1 MNKSRSAIP
10 SVDAVLRAPGAATL
24 IEDHGRTALTDAVR
38 QAVADLRHGLSDHS
52 DTGEAAVLNAAG
64 EILAGWASSS
74 LTTVF
79 NLTGTIL
86 HTNLGRAPL
95 PPEAIEAMARVGGGA
110 SNLEYDLAAGRRG
123 DRDVHLEARLC
134 RLTGAEAATVVN
146 NNAAAVLLCLNSLAL
161 RREALVSRGELIEIG
176 GSFRIPDIMARAG
189 AKLREVGTTNRTHT
203 KDFAAALGTKT
214 GLVMQVHTSN
224 YTIQGFT
231 AAVATKDLAVLAHD
245 HGVPLFVD
253 LGSGTLADL
262 RTYGLPYEPTA
273 QEALA
278 AGADVVSFSG
288 DKLLGGPQAGIMVGS
303 ADCID
308 RIRRN
313 PMKRALRVDKMTIA
327 ALHTVLGFYG
337 DPDSLVGRVPALRLL
352 ARSFADIQAQAQRL
366 APILGAKLDATVDV
380 VDCVS
385 QAGSGSLPDSE
396 IPSAGLAIRPGG
408 GKRAVKALAE
418 RFRRLP
424 VPVIGRVRDG
434 VLVLDLRCLEDEAG
448 FTAQLDHLAGDGVP

>member
-1 MNKSRSAIP
+1 MNKPRSAIP
-10 SVDAVLRAPGAATL
+10 SVDAVLRTPGAEAL
-24 IEDHGRTALTDAVR
+24 IEDQGRTALTEAVR
-38 QAVADLRHGLSDHS
+38 QAVEDLRRGLSDDS
-52 DTGEAAVLNAAG
+52 DTGEVAVLNAAD
-64 EILAGWASSS
+64 EILTGWASPS
-74 LTTVF
+74 LTPVF

-95 PPEAIEAMARVGGGA
+95 PPEAIEAMARVGGA

-123 DRDVHLEARLC
+123 DRDVHLEERLC

-189 AKLREVGTTNRTHT
+189 AKLREVGTTNRTHG
-203 KDFAAALGTKT
+203 KDFAAALGPKT

-231 AAVATKDLAVLAHD
+231 AAVATKDLATLAHD

-262 RTYGLPYEPTA
+262 RAYGLPYEPTA

-288 DKLLGGPQAGIMVGS
+288 DKLLGGPQGGIMVGS
-303 ADCID
+303 AICID

-313 PMKRALRVDKMTIA
+313 PLMRALRVDKMTIA

-337 DPDSLVGRVPALRLL
+337 DPDSLVERVPALRLL
-352 ARSFADIQAQAQRL
+352 ARPLADVQAQAQRL
-366 APILGAKLDATVDV
+366 APLLGDELDATVDV
-380 VDCVS
+380 VDCQS
-385 QAGSGSLPDSE
+385 QAGSGSLCDSE
-396 IPSAGLAIRPGG
+396 IPSAGLAIRPRG
-408 GKRAVKALAE
+408 GKRAIKALAV

-424 VPVIGRVRDG
+424 VPVIGRVQDG
-434 VLVLDLRCLEDEAG
+434 VLVLDLRGLDDEAG
-448 FTAQLDHLAGDGVP
+448 FIAQLGHLAGDGVP

>member
-1 MNKSRSAIP
+1 
-10 SVDAVLRAPGAATL
+10 
-24 IEDHGRTALTDAVR
+24 
-38 QAVADLRHGLSDHS
+38 
-52 DTGEAAVLNAAG
+52 
-64 EILAGWASSS
+64 
-74 LTTVF
+74 
-79 NLTGTIL
+79 
-86 HTNLGRAPL
+86 
-95 PPEAIEAMARVGGGA
+95 
-110 SNLEYDLAAGRRG
+110 
-123 DRDVHLEARLC
+123 
-134 RLTGAEAATVVN
+134 
-146 NNAAAVLLCLNSLAL
+146 
-161 RREALVSRGELIEIG
+161 
-176 GSFRIPDIMARAG
+176 MARAG